1 MVSRAGIPSLD
12 LPEAIHLT
20 AELPSRMD
28 SDSWF
33 VTADP
38 ESIRGRSDLARTI
51 LVGPKRAPGPLPL
64 PRVDVEARDLSAAVI
79 EILTRQ
85 GCRAGPRRRTLRS
98 DLAGRGRSV
107 PVRAIARSIAVRAI
121 ARSYGQSVIPALAR
135 RVGAEGPLEG
145 LIGSPWTARSL
156 PGGARRCLVT
166 RRA

>member
-1 MVSRAGIPSLD
+1 MARVYLDPSAVLLDEPGPGSHAPQAVPGAKKALRDLTEAVDEVVMVSRAGIPSLD
-12 LPEAIHLT
+12 LPEAVHLT

-85 GCRAGPRRRTLRS
+85 AMH
-98 DLAGRGRSV
+98 
-107 PVRAIARSIAVRAI
+107 
-121 ARSYGQSVIPALAR
+121 
-135 RVGAEGPLEG
+135 
-145 LIGSPWTARSL
+145 
-156 PGGARRCLVT
+156 
-166 RRA
+166 